1 MKKRLIIALGL
12 LALLASSCT
21 NYKKIIYLQDMEVG
35 EVYDA
40 LPRPEIRVTEND
52 RIRIVVTC
60 SEPALATP
68 FNLSTGTFFVDP
80 MTGEISSS
88 PVSLNDSGY
97 LVDKNGCINFPVFG
111 YLYVDGMTLRE
122 IEDYIT
128 QKIVE
133 SKYIKEPIVLA
144 DFLNFQYTVLGDLGV
159 GNYTVDG
166 NSINILQA
174 VAESGDLSTAA
185 KRDDLWVIRTE
196 NGQRQVYSINMLSKD
211 LYDSPAFYLQQN
223 DVIYAKPRRTLRSK
237 VQESNS
243 FLSSFI
249 GLFSASASIL
259 SLLYLTGLFGEKE
272 K

>member
-1 MKKRLIIALGL
+1 MKKSLIIALGL
-12 LALLASSCT
+12 LAVLASSCV
-21 NYKKIIYLQDMEVG
+21 NMKKIVYLQDMEVG
-35 EVYDA
+35 EIYDA

-144 DFLNFQYTVLGDLGV
+144 DFLNFHYTVLGDLGV

-174 VAESGDLSTAA
+174 IAASGDISTSA

-196 NGQRQVYSINMLSKD
+196 NGQRQVYSINMLTKD

-223 DVIYAKPRRTLRSK
+223 DVIYAKPRRTLRNRI
-237 VQESNS
+237 QESS
-243 FLSSFI
+243 QFLNAFI
-249 GLFSASASIL
+249 NLFSASASIL
-259 SLLYLTGLFGEKE
+259 SLLYLTGVFGEKE
-272 K
+272 